1 MKRKYIQIQQLL
13 ATLLIDYYPNM
24 VAIGDQPARTALILY
39 GSETGNAQDVANELG
54 RLTERLH
61 FLTRVSDLD
70 SIDMVSFDSSEQYR
84 MNDC

>member
-1 MKRKYIQIQQLL
+1 VKKKIHSDLALL
-13 ATLLIDYYPNM
+13 ATILIDIYPNM
-24 VAIGDQPARTALILY
+24 MAIGDQPARTALILY

-70 SIDMVSFDSSEQYR
+70 SIDIVSLDSLERYR

>member
-1 MKRKYIQIQQLL
+1 MKKKIHSDLALL
-13 ATLLIDYYPNM
+13 ATILIDIYPNM
-24 VAIGDQPARTALILY
+24 MAIGDQPARTALILY

-70 SIDMVSFDSSEQYR
+70 SIDIVSLDSLERYR

>member
-1 MKRKYIQIQQLL
+1 M
-13 ATLLIDYYPNM
+13 M
-24 VAIGDQPARTALILY
+24 AIGDQPARTALILY

-70 SIDMVSFDSSEQYR
+70 SIDIVSLDSLERYR